1 MNYFE
6 SDKYYIFGAGST
18 AKIFKAIL
26 TKQNKQ
32 VLAFIVSNGDN
43 SEIDN
48 IKVLNISQ
56 EYRNIDQ
63 FVPVIIGVF
72 NREKNANI
80 NFIAEFLRKFNIDK
94 IISPYEFYHKYSDL
108 LENWYWLTDKKF
120 YIENVQ
126 KYTDVKNLFEEPKS
140 LDIFERIT
148 TFLVSFDPNLLP
160 IAEIENQYF
169 PEDIDIWGNNG
180 AFLDIGSFDG
190 QTLIDAFRKYG
201 KMQLTIAY
209 EPDPKNIKLIKGK
222 IESLNIANQIFF
234 IPCGVWSKTETLKF
248 SSGAG
253 ESSSIQENG
262 DITIQC
268 LSLDETLLDVTI
280 GYIKMD
286 IEGAEIDALVGAQ
299 NTIRKYKPTL
309 AISLYHK
316 PEHLFTIPLLI
327 NSWNLGY
334 KFYIR
339 SHGNNLLET
348 VLYCVYRNDFIKI

>member
-6 SDKYYIFGAGST
+6 SDKYYIFGAGNT
-18 AKIFKAIL
+18 AKFFKSFL
-26 TKQNKQ
+26 DKQNKQ
-32 VLAFIVSNGDN
+32 VVAFLTSNGGGQLTD
-43 SEIDN
+43 ID
-48 IKVLNISQ
+48 KVKIVNLSQ
-56 EYRNIDQ
+56 GQDKIDTSI
-63 FVPVIIGVF
+63 PVIIAVF
-72 NREKNANI
+72 NREKNSNI
-80 NFIAEFLRKFNIDK
+80 NFITGFLKKFNFDK
-94 IISPYEFYHKYSDL
+94 IISPYEFHNTYSDQ

-120 YIENVQ
+120 YKEHAQ
-126 KYTDVKNLFEEPKS
+126 KYSDVKNLFDEPKS
-140 LDIFERIT
+140 LDIFVRIT
-148 TFLVSFDPNLLP
+148 DFLTSFDCNILP

-169 PEDIDIWGNNG
+169 PEDINIWNNKG

-190 QTLIDAFRKYG
+190 QTLIDAYRKYG

-209 EPDPKNIKLIKGK
+209 EPDPKNIKLIKDK
-222 IESLNIANQIFF
+222 IENLNIADQIFF

-253 ESSSIQENG
+253 ESSSIQVNG

-268 LSLDETLLDVTI
+268 LSLDETLLDVKI

-286 IEGAEIDALVGAQ
+286 IEGAEIDALLGAQ
-299 NTIRKYKPTL
+299 NTIKKYKPTL

-327 NSWNLGY
+327 KSWNLGY

-348 VLYCVYRNDFIKI
+348 VLYCVYKR

>member
-1 MNYFE
+1 MNYIE
-6 SDKYYIFGAGST
+6 SDKYYIFGAGKT
-18 AKIFKAIL
+18 AKIFKTIL
-26 TKQNKQ
+26 AKQNKQ
-32 VLAFIVSNGDN
+32 VLAFLVSNGDN

-56 EYRNIDQ
+56 EYSNIDQ
-63 FVPVIIGVF
+63 TIPVIIAVF
-72 NREKNANI
+72 NREKNSNI
-80 NFIAEFLRKFNIDK
+80 NFITGFLKKFNFDK
-94 IISPYEFYHKYSDL
+94 IISPYEFYNRYSEQ

-120 YIENVQ
+120 YIEHLQ
-126 KYTDVKNLFEEPKS
+126 KYSDVKNLFEEPKS

-148 TFLVSFDPNLLP
+148 VFLTSFDCNVLP

-169 PEDIDIWGNNG
+169 PEDINIWNNKG

-190 QTLIDAFRKYG
+190 QTLLDAYRKYG
-201 KMQLTIAY
+201 KMQLAIAY
-209 EPDPKNIKLIKGK
+209 EPDPKNIILIKNK
-222 IESLNIANQIFF
+222 LVELNIADQIFI
-234 IPCGVWSKTETLKF
+234 IPCGVWSKTESIRF
-248 SSGAG
+248 SSGGG

-268 LSLDETLLDVTI
+268 LSLDETLLDIKI

-286 IEGAEIDALVGAQ
+286 IEGAEMEALQGAQ
-299 NTIRKYKPTL
+299 NTIKKYNPTL

-348 VLYCVYRNDFIKI
+348 VLYCVYKK